1 MKLNFVVVR
10 GSALKNFGDGF
21 KKRWLALLVFAVAA
35 VAMVAGNVSA
45 KEPAVK
51 ELLLSLVHPTE
62 IAEPYIKEDG
72 VIDKVLSVTL
82 TGPKEDP
89 FVAGVQKYTT
99 EDCLRNTRGDTTAL
113 LVPRDNAIFPGRI
126 GSSSLRGS
134 LPKLASVDTRIPAA
148 ARGGDTIL
156 DMGDAAESAGSLV
169 ADPSGIFSSF
179 DILVDR
185 GNFVLNLYGIRGEE
199 RKLLYSCR
207 VGLGSSEFPTPN
219 GTYYALRIYDDKPL
233 WIPPPSDWAYGMS
246 PSTLTYGGHMIP
258 LYRKI
263 PADRSAK
270 DEESLSELDEVAFKA
285 KVVDSGGYR
294 LHGTD
299 APSSIGSAQSH
310 GCVRMTADKA
320 KALSDALKMYVGV
333 TTRDRSPNGSY
344 VNLSRPVRV
353 TLF

>member
-1 MKLNFVVVR
+1 LNFVVVR

-21 KKRWLALLVFAVAA
+21 KKRWLALMVFAVAA

-51 ELLLSLVHPTE
+51 ELLLSLVRPTE

-126 GSSSLRGS
+126 GSSSLGGS

-207 VGLGSSEFPTPN
+207 VGLGSSEFPTPS

-270 DEESLSELDEVAFKA
+270 DEESLSQLDQVAFKA

-320 KALSDALKMYVGV
+320 KALSDAIKMYVGV